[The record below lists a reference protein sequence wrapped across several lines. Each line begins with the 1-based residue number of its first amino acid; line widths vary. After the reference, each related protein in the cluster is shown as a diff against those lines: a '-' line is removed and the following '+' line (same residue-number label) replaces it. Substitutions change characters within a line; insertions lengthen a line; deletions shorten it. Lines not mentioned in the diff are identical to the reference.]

1 MWLSPVAVWDVRA
14 LRAERGN
21 SPGQDKL
28 PGGGAWEASLR
39 MAGTVSSGQGK
50 THEERFSLHYRLRK
64 Q

>member
-1 MWLSPVAVWDVRA
+1 
-14 LRAERGN
+14 
-21 SPGQDKL
+21 
-28 PGGGAWEASLR
+28 